1 MASDRKLR
9 TDSPE
14 EIAQNRKPRTDS
26 LAKKPESMNNSKRT
40 PWSHVGDQLRKQ
52 SSAAEVVADGVQL
65 REIDTGILTLRA
77 STDAPVLSKALDKT
91 LGLKLPERLA
101 MTASKGHTIYWMS
114 PDEWLLTCP
123 YKVVDE
129 LLAYLR
135 SATANHHVAI
145 VNVSSAYCQSNLS
158 GDHAID
164 VLKKSTTYDVHERN
178 FPKGKVVNTTFS
190 KAQAT
195 LAAIDQDNYQL
206 FVRRSFADYIWLW
219 LQRSAREFGLDVKT
233 A

>member
-1 MASDRKLR
+1 
-9 TDSPE
+9 
-14 EIAQNRKPRTDS
+14 
-26 LAKKPESMNNSKRT
+26 MNTSKRT
-40 PWSHVGDQLRKQ
+40 PWSHVADQAGKPR
-52 SSAAEVVADGVQL
+52 SVSETIADGVQL
-65 REIDTGILTLRA
+65 CEIDTGILTLRA
-77 STDAPVLSKALDKT
+77 SADASALSAALDKS

-101 MTASKGHTIYWMS
+101 MTAGKGHTIYWMS

-123 YKVVDE
+123 YDVIDQ
-129 LLAYLR
+129 LLADLK
-135 SATANHHVAI
+135 SATANHHVAV
-145 VNVSSAYCQSNLS
+145 VNVSSAYCQLNLS

-178 FPKGKVVNTTFS
+178 FPKGKVVNTTFA

-195 LAAIDQDNYQL
+195 LAAIDQDSYQL
-206 FVRRSFADYIWLW
+206 FVRRSFADYLWLW

>member
-1 MASDRKLR
+1 
-9 TDSPE
+9 
-14 EIAQNRKPRTDS
+14 
-26 LAKKPESMNNSKRT
+26 MNNSKRT
-40 PWSHVGDQLRKQ
+40 PWSHVGDQLGKPR
-52 SSAAEVVADGVQL
+52 SMSEAIADGVQL

-77 STDAPVLSKALDKT
+77 SADAPALSKALDKT
-91 LGLKLPERLA
+91 LGLTLPKRLA
-101 MTASKGHTIYWMS
+101 MTASKSHTIYWMS

-123 YKVVDE
+123 YDVIDQ
-129 LLAYLR
+129 LLAYLK
-135 SATANHHVAI
+135 SATANHHVA
-145 VNVSSAYCQSNLS
+145 VVDVSSAYCQLNLS

-164 VLKKSTTYDVHERN
+164 VLRKSTAYDVHERN
-178 FPKGKVVNTTFS
+178 FPKGKVVNTTFA

-206 FVRRSFADYIWLW
+206 FVRRSFADYLWLW